1 VAEAEHGW
9 VLEWFVKNG
18 AEYVGRTDLTNA
30 GVEWLQTLFG
40 EPSADDMMCSSYQV
54 GARQAQELAA
64 HASQPMD
71 LDRFDY
77 YVSGWAEQ
85 GFRTPGGL
93 YPPAKDPPAFI
104 DGPVRIRP
112 VPRDDA
118 Q

>member
-1 VAEAEHGW
+1 
-9 VLEWFVKNG
+9 
-18 AEYVGRTDLTNA
+18 
-30 GVEWLQTLFG
+30 
-40 EPSADDMMCSSYQV
+40 
-54 GARQAQELAA
+54 
-64 HASQPMD
+64 MD

-93 YPPAKDPPAFI
+93 YPPPKDPPAFI
-104 DGPVRIRP
+104 DGPVRIRR

>member
-1 VAEAEHGW
+1 LA
-9 VLEWFVKNG
+9 
-18 AEYVGRTDLTNA
+18 RSDLTN
-30 GVEWLQTLFG
+30 VSLESLQSLFG
-40 EPSADDMMCSSYQV
+40 EPSADDMMCSSYRV
-54 GARQAQELAA
+54 DAGQAQELEA
-64 HASQPMD
+64 HVSNSID
-71 LDRFDY
+71 LGRFDY

-93 YPPAKDPPAFI
+93 YPPPKDPPAFI